1 MKKIIITAVI
11 FLVSITAIFNL
22 SKVEK
27 KEMKKETKQTLVNYN
42 KKEKKKN
49 SKSEDIDSEN
59 INTENVE
66 INDSEVNET
75 KGASA
80 IDENN
85 NTGNNS
91 NNNNNQNNSTTQQK
105 NNKNSITSDSAAT
118 PIQPEK
124 VLTEWE
130 KIGISEYV
138 YYNTPNDNEGELAIK
153 GDIRSCKNELNRLLN
168 TYYDNGFDGGNTFTI
183 NGKYTHSYLGCG
195 INVYINGKTYTYN
208 QVKSMGYN

>member
-1 MKKIIITAVI
+1 MKKIIIIAVI
-11 FLVSITAIFNL
+11 FLVSLVAIFNL
-22 SKVEK
+22 SKIDK
-27 KEMKKETKQTLVNYN
+27 KEMKQETKQTSVNSN

-75 KGASA
+75 KDASA

-91 NNNNNQNNSTTQQK
+91 NNNNNK
-105 NNKNSITSDSAAT
+105 NNKNSITSDSVST
-118 PIQPEK
+118 PIQLEN

-130 KIGISEYV
+130 KIGISEYA

-153 GDIRSCKNELNRLLN
+153 GDLSLCKNELNRLLN
-168 TYYDNGFDGGNTFTI
+168 AYYDNGFDGGNTFTI

-195 INVYINGKTYTYN
+195 INVYMNGKTYTYN
-208 QVKSMGYN
+208 QIKSMGYN